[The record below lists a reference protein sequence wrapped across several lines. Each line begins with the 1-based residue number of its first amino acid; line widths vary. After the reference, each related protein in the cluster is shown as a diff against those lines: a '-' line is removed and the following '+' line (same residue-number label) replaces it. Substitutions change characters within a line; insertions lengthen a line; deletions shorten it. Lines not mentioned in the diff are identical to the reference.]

1 MSGYKGIIK
10 YVEEHFDNRFT
21 FISTTFLH
29 SHSPSYRHNEFFTKM
44 EMIILDNFDGET
56 HNIKIMYKT
65 NKILINK
72 LNKIIRDK
80 RGDVIDNIIKVY
92 E

>member
-1 MSGYKGIIK
+1 MKSNQRLFHIY
-10 YVEEHFDNRFT
+10 YAQAQALAFVA
-21 FISTTFLH
+21 FLH
-29 SHSPSYRHNEFFTKM
+29 SHSPSYRNNEFFTKM

>member
-1 MSGYKGIIK
+1 
-10 YVEEHFDNRFT
+10 
-21 FISTTFLH
+21 
-29 SHSPSYRHNEFFTKM
+29 
-44 EMIILDNFDGET
+44 
-56 HNIKIMYKT
+56 MYKT